1 MKNSKKIVFLYVKL
15 TNVQS
20 FATVILQRRS
30 LDIFYCYNIIIV
42 IMIEIFGIVSI
53 ISSISSCI

>member
-20 FATVILQRRS
+20 FATVILHRRS